1 MSDALLISINYFN
14 CFSNENKEKKHPE
27 LGNWMEQLRRSVRV
41 KHGKHQSEGIPSI
54 KGLCKEINMSERIYR
69 ELVTGD
75 NPNLCNYLRVIFWC
89 IDHSPA
95 AHYERQML
103 ELAIQLKREF
113 E

>member
-1 MSDALLISINYFN
+1 MSDALLNSINHFN

-27 LGNWMEQLRRSVRV
+27 LGIWMEQLRRSVRV
-41 KHGKHQSEGIPSI
+41 KQGKHQSEGIPSI
-54 KGLCKEINMSERIYR
+54 KSLCKEINMSERIYR

-89 IDHSPA
+89 IGHSPA
-95 AHYERQML
+95 EHCEQLML
-103 ELAIQLKREF
+103 ELAFRLKREF